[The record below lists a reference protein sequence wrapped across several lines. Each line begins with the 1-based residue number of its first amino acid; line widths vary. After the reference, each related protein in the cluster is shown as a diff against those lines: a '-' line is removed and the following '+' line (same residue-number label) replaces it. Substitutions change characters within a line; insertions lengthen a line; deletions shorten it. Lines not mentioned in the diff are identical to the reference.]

1 MSKKVVYA
9 LRKTEQEFYLKDLL
23 SKRDRAFITL
33 QKLLKE
39 KQPEEWIT
47 FYSLLCEYI
56 GVLYH
61 LETILESIEL
71 SCDWDEENKQ
81 WIMDPQLAMRV
92 SVYLTSER
100 TSYRELLFHN
110 TSLSLH

>member
-9 LRKTEQEFYLKDLL
+9 LRQAEQEYYLRDLL
-23 SKRDRAFITL
+23 NKRDKAFFIL
-33 QKLLKE
+33 REMLE
-39 KQPEEWIT
+39 ERQPDEWVT

-61 LETILESIEL
+61 LGTVLEDLEL
-71 SCDWDEENKQ
+71 SCDWDEKNKQ
-81 WIMDPQLAMRV
+81 WIMDPKLAMKV

-100 TSYRELLFHN
+100 TCHRELLFHN

>member
-9 LRKTEQEFYLKDLL
+9 LKKVEQEYYLRDLL
-23 SKRDRAFITL
+23 NKRDKAFLIL
-33 QKLLKE
+33 QE
-39 KQPEEWIT
+39 TFDDKQPDEWTT

-56 GVLYH
+56 GILYH
-61 LETILESIEL
+61 LEVILQDLEL
-71 SCDWDEENKQ
+71 SCDWDEKNKQ

>member
-9 LRKTEQEFYLKDLL
+9 LKKVEQEYYLRELL
-23 SKRDRAFITL
+23 NKRDKAFLTL
-33 QKLLKE
+33 QEALKE
-39 KQPEEWIT
+39 KEVDEWIA

-56 GVLYH
+56 GVLHH
-61 LETILESIEL
+61 LENLLEDLEL
-71 SCDWDEENKQ
+71 SCDWDEKNKQ

-110 TSLSLH
+110 TSFSLH